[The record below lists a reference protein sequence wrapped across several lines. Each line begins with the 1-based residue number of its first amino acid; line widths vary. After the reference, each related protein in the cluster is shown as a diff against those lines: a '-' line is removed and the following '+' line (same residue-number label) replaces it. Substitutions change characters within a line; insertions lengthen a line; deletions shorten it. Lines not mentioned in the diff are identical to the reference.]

1 MTKFLQ
7 LVLSVLCSR
16 RRLQPLVQNFFES
29 LTLVHNCHNRALPF
43 TSLTTD
49 ASISVGLSTRAAVAP
64 TNRELGTKGLD
75 FKFIALAKHGQNGLL
90 YHRSGPIFC
99 RQNTM

>member
-29 LTLVHNCHNRALPF
+29 THHPHKPLPF
-43 TSLTTD
+43 TSLATN

-64 TNRELGTKGLD
+64 WRQNVMMLTSQELGTIGLD
-75 FKFIALAKHGQNGLL
+75 FKFIARVKHGQNGML
-90 YHRSGPIFC
+90 YR
-99 RQNTM
+99 